1 MKTKVLLASAAVIGS
16 LQGAAQ
22 ADIVHRMTSSIQL
35 NVDAAATQATRL
47 GSSYSVVGNNID
59 VTTMGGLTVPSSATA
74 AASLSSGVYG
84 ISTSGSAF
92 SLSESFTYGDAIP
105 TGVTVTS
112 GVVSNLPS
120 YGSVT
125 STAGGVV
132 GNLGGTI
139 TSAGATTI
147 QAGGAGTSAIGQFV
161 TEVTVR

>member
-35 NVDAAATQATRL
+35 NVDSAATQATRL

-59 VTTMGGLTVPSSATA
+59 VTTMGGLTAPSSATA

-105 TGVTVTS
+105 AGVTVTS
-112 GVVSNLPS
+112 GVVSSLPS

-125 STAGGVV
+125 STAGGVA
-132 GNLGGTI
+132 GNLSGTI